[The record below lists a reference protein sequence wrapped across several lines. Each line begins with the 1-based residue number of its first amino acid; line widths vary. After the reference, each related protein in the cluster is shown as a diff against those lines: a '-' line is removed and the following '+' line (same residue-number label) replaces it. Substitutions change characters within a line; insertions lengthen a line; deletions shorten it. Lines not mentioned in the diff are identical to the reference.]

1 MGMGTDLL
9 EFMEIV
15 RGERTE
21 SIGIFLSPPQLR
33 RDFGLGFRV

>member
-1 MGMGTDLL
+1 MGTGLL

-15 RGERTE
+15 RGEKPE
-21 SIGIFLSPPQLR
+21 SIGIFLSPPPLR